1 MTEAGLR
8 RTVRAEPSTTAGT
21 LRRLRVVLVGG
32 CVLCGALCVLAFTGA
47 HRTVDL
53 GLERSA
59 QAVLQADAVAAA
71 LTDADRTAA
80 EGIRSGTAAL
90 GGNAGQYDNDIAA
103 VHQGLELIAEHSTSE
118 EEDEEA
124 DRKLEL
130 VNGLV
135 VSYTAQIQQAHADLQ
150 QDHRSLSLVYLRNAS
165 ALLHQDDGI
174 LANLSELRGL
184 EERVLQ
190 RQRSSAWAAGATSLL
205 WLLPVV
211 ALAAL
216 LVRTDVLVRRRFRR
230 RLNAGLLAAFAA
242 LLVMAGT
249 AALSL
254 LSNAQ
259 FDAALDGPYAQVRTA
274 GLREAANTDGAG
286 RNEIAA
292 LARELCGRERE
303 CGAEILDGTF
313 LPPSLGAPPSEA
325 RAGDA
330 PKALRD
336 AQRKGL
342 EEFGRESGAAGAAF
356 GVRVALIVAM
366 AALAS
371 AAIAFGLRP
380 RINEYRF
387 RRP

>member
-71 LTDADRTAA
+71 LADADRTAA

-103 VHQGLELIAEHSTSE
+103 VHQGLELIAEHRTS
-118 EEDEEA
+118 EDEEA
-124 DRKLEL
+124 ERKLEL

-190 RQRSSAWAAGATSLL
+190 RQRSSVWAAGATSLL

-259 FDAALDGPYAQVRTA
+259 FDEALDGPYAEVRTA
-274 GLREAANTDGAG
+274 GLREAANTDGDG

-292 LARELCGRERE
+292 LARELCGRARD
-303 CGAEILDGTF
+303 CAPEILDGTF

-387 RRP
+387 RRS